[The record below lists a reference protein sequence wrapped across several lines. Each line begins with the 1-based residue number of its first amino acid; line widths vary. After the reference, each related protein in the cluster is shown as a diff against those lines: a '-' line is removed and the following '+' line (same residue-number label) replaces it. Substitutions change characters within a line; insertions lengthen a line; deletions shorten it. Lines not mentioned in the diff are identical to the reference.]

1 MVAKNREQ
9 PPSDGEQ
16 RRPHAFLSYA
26 SEDKEFAEQVA
37 KALQEKGIETWW
49 DKWEIRHGDSIRQKV
64 DEGIA
69 ACTHF
74 LVLLTHQ
81 SICKPWVST
90 EMDAAFVRKLE
101 GKCRFIPVRYKL
113 HVSDLPPT
121 LRGVLS
127 LKIESGTDIDGLIS
141 DIYEISK
148 KPALGV
154 PPAAVQQ
161 AQKIKTGYSPAVQAV
176 AKLLVEESKYGMRF
190 EPKLRVEELVKK
202 TKLTLD
208 DVLEAINELEE
219 GGFVTLHRKVSLA
232 SEDPRQLVIV
242 ENLLFVEFDRFW
254 MEWDTEEDARRIATD
269 MVNDEDFPSGLS
281 NALKIKSQGDMLK
294 QMKQIASR
302 YNWKPRR
309 LNPALCWLRKRK
321 LATLHQ
327 ALGTRGYVC
336 FAIDGNFP
344 ALRRFIK
351 RHRDEQTTND

>member
-69 ACTHF
+69 GCTHF

-121 LRGVLS
+121 LQGMLS
-127 LKIESGTDIDGLIS
+127 PKIESGTDIDGLIS

-176 AKLLVEESKYGMRF
+176 AKLLVEESKNGLYADPSSSIGAMA
-190 EPKLRVEELVKK
+190 EASELKPEDAEDAVR
-202 TKLTLD
+202 
-208 DVLEAINELEE
+208 ELENHDFLRI
-219 GGFVTLHRKVSLA
+219 GKFMGARSSQYHVSTKP
-232 SEDPRQLVIV
+232 S
-242 ENLLFVEFDRFW
+242 LFVEFDRYF
-254 MEWDTEEDARRIATD
+254 MGWDATEDAVQIATD
-269 MVNDEDFPSGLS
+269 IVNDKKFTTNPEEM
-281 NALKIKSQGDMLK
+281 AK
-294 QMKQIASR
+294 QYGWSH
-302 YNWKPRR
+302 RR
-309 LNPALCWLRKRK
+309 LNPALKYLVDKEVIHDASGYGRRTVIIRCVK
-321 LATLHQ
+321 ATSSS
-327 ALGTRGYVC
+327 
-336 FAIDGNFP
+336 
-344 ALRRFIK
+344 ALRRFL
-351 RHRDEQTTND
+351 REHQS